1 MKVTDTFAP
10 FNHDDRQSERLAKR
24 LGFSFYINLWGD
36 LIELP
41 VWDHAARKATAPEL
55 AMWAK
60 LVPAEWVPKEGYT
73 GGSVPVLRATDE
85 EVLAALVAPGPIT
98 VNPEEAARI
107 RAVGYGR
114 NCFFPCLD
122 RELLDRGRFGTWN
135 DVSPV
140 WVSRAIPVGYYWHG
154 AFETVRPTR
163 ENGVLNVPDVD
174 PVLEATILSELQT
187 FSL

>member
-10 FNHDDRQSERLAKR
+10 FNHDDRQSERLARR

-41 VWDHAARKATAPEL
+41 VWDHPARKATAPEV

-73 GGSVPVLRATDE
+73 GGSVPSLVAREDE
-85 EVLAALVAPGPIT
+85 MLAALRVPGPIT
-98 VNPEEAARI
+98 MSAQDF
-107 RAVGYGR
+107 AVLRSDGR
-114 NCFFPCLD
+114 FTPCND
-122 RELLDRGRFGTWN
+122 RELLGRGCFGTWAGE
-135 DVSPV
+135 SSV

>member
-10 FNHDDRQSERLAKR
+10 FNHNDRQSERVARR
-24 LGFSFYINLWGD
+24 LGFSFHITLWGD
-36 LIELP
+36 TVEHTGWLGES
-41 VWDHAARKATAPEL
+41 RKATAPEV
-55 AMWAK
+55 AMWAR

-73 GGSVPVLRATDE
+73 GESVPALVAREDE
-85 EVLAALVAPGPIT
+85 MLAALRVPGPIT
-98 VNPEEAARI
+98 MSAQDF
-107 RAVGYGR
+107 AVLRSDGR
-114 NCFFPCLD
+114 FTPCND
-122 RELLDRGRFGTWN
+122 RELLDRGCFGTWN

-174 PVLEATILSELQT
+174 PMLEATILSELQR